1 MNEIDERIVE
11 MQFNNQD
18 FEKNIQTSI
27 KSLNNLDKTLEMKDS
42 GKGLS
47 NLQKI
52 ANSFTFDVV
61 NRGIETVQYKFTALQ
76 IAGITAIQNITNSA
90 MAMEKNLVKAF
101 TIDPIKTGLQEYE
114 TQIGAVQTI
123 LANTESKGSTL
134 QDVNRALDELNTYAD
149 QTIYNFTEMTRNI
162 GTFTAAGVELDK
174 AVTSIKGIANLA
186 AVSGSTS
193 QQASTAMYQ
202 LSQALAAGRV
212 SLMDWNSVVN
222 AGMGGEV
229 FQTALKRTAA
239 NFGYNVDEMI
249 KKYGSFRESLTQG
262 GWLTAEVL
270 TETLTQLSGAYTEA
284 DLIAQGYTEEQ
295 AKQIV
300 QLAETAVNAA
310 TEVKTFTQLM
320 DTTKEAVQSG
330 WTQTW
335 EIIIGDFEEAK
346 ELWTGIS
353 NVLGDIINSS
363 SEARNKLLS
372 GGLSSGWKQFLNS
385 GISDEQAIKD
395 TISTV
400 ANEYGISVDEMITKN
415 GSFEKSLKEG
425 WLTSDIMAESV
436 KRLTEHVNGLS
447 AEERKNAGYT
457 ASNVEELNKLNEEIQ
472 NGTVNLE
479 SFTELMVKGSGRENV
494 ISGLANIFKALSEL
508 IKPVQEGFREIFPP
522 MTGEQLYKMTE
533 SFKTLTERIKFSQ
546 ETINNIKNT
555 FKGFF
560 AILSIGKQVIEGLFT
575 LFSGVAQRLFPMSN
589 GLLSVT
595 SRIGEFFV
603 SIDEAAK
610 ELGIFKSIANGI
622 LNVLDRISESVQPVI
637 QLFKDLAFTLSNQLS
652 LAFRNVGNRVSEV
665 AKPFSIMGNI
675 IEPIF
680 SGMVKT
686 FEKLEPVL
694 LGLGSIFASVFKY
707 ISDSVSNML
716 TNFDTNKVFDLIN
729 GGLFAGILLG
739 VKNFISSLT
748 DITDNAGGFLDN
760 INGIL
765 EGVKD
770 TLTSYQEQIK
780 SKTLMQIAGAIG
792 ILAASLF
799 VIASI
804 DSKKLTDSLIAI
816 SVLFGNLMTA
826 MKLTETI
833 SVGGVKSAASFVA
846 IMMGFSTSLLILAA
860 ALKTVSSI
868 PWDNLVSG
876 LVGLA
881 GLSAIIIISA
891 KALSKAQQPLIKGSI
906 GLIGFAAAILLLS
919 KAVESLS
926 KLDLESLGRGLLGV
940 GVLCVEVAAFVKR
953 TDFGKIKASSAIGL
967 IALSVALNILAKAVE
982 SLSKLDLTS
991 LGKGVGA
998 VGVLLA
1004 EITLF
1009 NRLNG
1014 KSANVISTS
1023 TGLVILSG
1031 ALVILAEAV
1040 KRFGSL
1046 DMATIGKG
1054 WLALSGALASITLA
1068 LRFIP
1073 KNIVGSSLSLG
1084 LVGVATALVILGEAL
1099 KTMGSMSWEQIGA
1112 SLVVLTVA
1120 LTELVIAMHF
1130 MSTAL
1135 PAAEVLLVISA
1146 ALNLLALALK
1156 ALGSMSLEA
1165 VIISLVTLAGTLA
1178 IIGRAAVLLTPVI
1191 PVILSLAGAIA
1202 LFGAACLAV
1211 GAGVLALSAGL
1222 SALAVSGTAGAAA
1235 LVVILTSIIGLIP
1248 MIIKQIGI
1256 GIVELANVFVKG
1268 APAIGMAFMALI
1280 STLLAVLVTLT
1291 PKIVTA
1297 MLNMLSSMLQG
1308 IASYI
1313 PQIVQSGIDI
1323 FVAFIT
1329 GLTSRINEIVNV
1341 VINFINTFLYSL
1353 ASNSPRLA
1361 TGAFNAMTIFI
1372 NSLADTIREKTP
1384 ELLTAVGNLAG
1395 SIIEGLVNGLL
1406 GGLGEIAGSVIE
1418 LGAEALNGIKDF
1430 LGIHSPSTEFQSI
1443 GQYITQGLVN
1453 GINTNPEAIQIAM
1466 QTLANNLLMAIQ
1478 LEYPRFIECGAMIPR
1493 YIQSGLLLGIPSV
1506 ETAVAIMLIRMTNII
1521 MMNRNGF
1528 YISGQYL
1535 VQGFISGIQSKI
1547 AEAAAMAAQMAQEAL
1562 NAANA
1567 VLGVAS
1573 PSKKFI
1579 EVGKFVAMGLAN
1591 GISSYAHLAKKS
1603 SENMGTQVIDS
1614 AKTIAKNISDAIN
1627 NDIDDNDLVIRPV
1640 VDMSD
1645 VEEKSRLISSTL
1657 SQNAAIDVSASNYR
1671 AQKAVVKT
1679 ENSDKNQNELQNAN
1693 KGTVVNY
1700 TQINNSPKA
1709 LDRTTIYRQTKNQLS
1724 TLKGALSKS

>member
-11 MQFNNQD
+11 MQFNNKD

-52 ANSFTFDVV
+52 ANSMTFEVI
-61 NRGIETVQYKFTALQ
+61 NRGIETVQYKFNALQ

-90 MAMEKNLVKAF
+90 MAMGKNLVQAF
-101 TIDPIKTGLQEYE
+101 TIDPVKTGLQEYE

-202 LSQALAAGRV
+202 LSQALAAGKIQ
-212 SLMDWNSVVN
+212 LMDWNSVVN

-249 KKYGSFRESLTQG
+249 KKYGSFRESLTEG

-310 TEVKTFTQLM
+310 TKVKTFTQLM

-400 ANEYGISVDEMITKN
+400 ANEYGISVDEMIEKN

-457 ASNVEELNKLNEEIQ
+457 AANVDELNKLNEEIQ

-546 ETINNIKNT
+546 ETINNIKST

-560 AILSIGKQVIEGLFT
+560 AILSIGKQVIEGLGGYFI
-575 LFSGVAQRLFPMSN
+575 
-589 GLLSVT
+589 GLLK
-595 SRIGEFFV
+595 RILPISGGILELTGNIGDFFV
-603 SIDEAAK
+603 SIDSFLK
-610 ELGIFKSIANGI
+610 ESNFIKNWFNFLLSSFDKLGMT
-622 LNVLDRISESVQPVI
+622 VQPVI
-637 QLFKDLAFTLSNQLS
+637 NFFKELAFTLSNQLS

-665 AKPFSIMGNI
+665 AKPFSLMGNI
-675 IEPIF
+675 VEPIF

-694 LGLGSIFASVFKY
+694 LGLGAIFASVFKY

-716 TNFDTNKVFDLIN
+716 TNFDVNKVFDLIN

-780 SKTLMQIAGAIG
+780 AKTLMQIAGAVG

-826 MKLTETI
+826 MKLTEKI
-833 SVGGVKSAASFVA
+833 SVGGIKSAASFVA

-876 LVGLA
+876 LVGLV
-881 GLSAIIIISA
+881 GLSAIVVISA
-891 KALSKAQQPLIKGSI
+891 KVLSKAQQPLIKGSI

-919 KAVESLS
+919 KAVEPLS
-926 KLDLESLGRGLLGV
+926 RLDLESLGRGLLGV
-940 GVLCVEVAAFVKR
+940 GVLCAEVAAFVR
-953 TDFGKIKASSAIGL
+953 LTDFGKIKASSAVGL
-967 IALSVALNILAKAVE
+967 IALSVALNILSKAVE

-998 VGVLLA
+998 VGVLLT

-1023 TGLVILSG
+1023 TGLVILGG

-1073 KNIVGSSLSLG
+1073 KNIVGSSLG

-1112 SLVVLTVA
+1112 SLTVLSVA
-1120 LTELVIAMHF
+1120 LAELVIAMHF

-1135 PAAEVLLVISA
+1135 PAAGALLVISA

-1178 IIGRAAVLLTPVI
+1178 IIGGAAVLLTPVI
-1191 PVILSLAGAIA
+1191 PVILSLAGSIA

-1211 GAGVLALSAGL
+1211 GAGVLAFSAGL

-1235 LVVILTSIIGLIP
+1235 LVAILTSIIGLIP

-1256 GIVELANVFVKG
+1256 GIVELANVFIEG
-1268 APAIGMAFMALI
+1268 APAIGKAFLALI
-1280 STLLAVLVTLT
+1280 TTLLTVLVSVT
-1291 PKIVTA
+1291 PQIVTA
-1297 MLNMLSSMLQG
+1297 MMNMMSSMLQG

-1323 FVAFIT
+1323 FVAFVT

-1353 ASNSPRLA
+1353 ASNGPRLA
-1361 TGAFNAMTIFI
+1361 TGAFNAMTIFM
-1372 NSLADTIREKTP
+1372 NSLADTVREKTP
-1384 ELLTAVGNLAG
+1384 ELISAMGNLAG
-1395 SIIEGLVNGLL
+1395 AMIEGLVNGIF
-1406 GGLGEIAGSVIE
+1406 GGLGQVANSILTLGS
-1418 LGAEALNGIKDF
+1418 EALNGIKDF
-1430 LGIHSPSTEFQSI
+1430 LGIHSPSTEFQSV
-1443 GQYITQGLVN
+1443 GQYVAQGFAIGLDQNQNAVLTS
-1453 GINTNPEAIQIAM
+1453 INSLADNALIAM
-1466 QTLANNLLMAIQ
+1466 QSNSEKYMETGRALVNFMITGINLSSSQVILAFRTMTEKA
-1478 LEYPRFIECGAMIPR
+1478 
-1493 YIQSGLLLGIPSV
+1493 LGEINS
-1506 ETAVAIMLIRMTNII
+1506 R
-1521 MMNRNGF
+1521 
-1528 YISGQYL
+1528 QYL
-1535 VQGFISGIQSKI
+1535 FVDAGKNLVSGFVAGIKSKI
-1547 AEAAAMAAQMAQEAL
+1547 EEAAAAAAQMAQSASEAARNNL
-1562 NAANA
+1562 KVN
-1567 VLGVAS
+1567 S
-1573 PSKKFI
+1573 PSKVFMEI
-1579 EVGKFVAMGLAN
+1579 GKYVSQGFSQGITKYSDLAVSSIKEMGN
-1591 GISSYAHLAKKS
+1591 DSS
-1603 SENMGTQVIDS
+1603 S
-1614 AKTIAKNISDAIN
+1614 ALMTLSKTILNAV
-1627 NDIDDNDLVIRPV
+1627 NDSMDDEFVITPV
-1640 VDMSD
+1640 VDLSD
-1645 VEEKSRLISSTL
+1645 VYTKSSIINDQLSKQSS
-1657 SQNAAIDVSASNYR
+1657 IVVSSSFGK
-1671 AQKAVVKT
+1671 AQKIS
-1679 ENSDKNQNELQNAN
+1679 ND
-1693 KGTVVNY
+1693 
-1700 TQINNSPKA
+1700 INNTKDQPELIKQQSSPSMQFNQYNYSPKS
-1709 LDRTTIYRQTKNQLS
+1709 LSRQEIYRQTKNQFS
-1724 TLKGALSKS
+1724 AMKEAISK

>member
-11 MQFNNQD
+11 MQFNNKD

-52 ANSFTFDVV
+52 ANSMTFEVI
-61 NRGIETVQYKFTALQ
+61 NRGIETVQYKFNALQ

-90 MAMEKNLVKAF
+90 MAMGKNLVQAF
-101 TIDPIKTGLQEYE
+101 TIDPVKTGLQEYE

-202 LSQALAAGRV
+202 LSQALAAGKIQ
-212 SLMDWNSVVN
+212 LMDWNSVVN

-249 KKYGSFRESLTQG
+249 KKYGSFRESLTEG

-310 TEVKTFTQLM
+310 TKVKTFTQLI

-400 ANEYGISVDEMITKN
+400 ANEYGISVDEMIEKN

-457 ASNVEELNKLNEEIQ
+457 AANVEELNKLNEEIQ

-546 ETINNIKNT
+546 ETINNIKST

-622 LNVLDRISESVQPVI
+622 LSILDKIAESVQPVI

-665 AKPFSIMGNI
+665 AKPFSLMGNI
-675 IEPIF
+675 VEPIF

-694 LGLGSIFASVFKY
+694 LGLGAIFASVFKY

-716 TNFDTNKVFDLIN
+716 TNFDVNKVFDLIN

-780 SKTLMQIAGAIG
+780 AKTLMQIAGAVG

-826 MKLTETI
+826 MKLTEKI
-833 SVGGVKSAASFVA
+833 SVGGIKSAASFVT

-876 LVGLA
+876 LVGLV
-881 GLSAIIIISA
+881 GLSAIVVISA

-919 KAVESLS
+919 KAVEPLS
-926 KLDLESLGRGLLGV
+926 RLDLESLGRGLLGV
-940 GVLCVEVAAFVKR
+940 GVLCAEVAAFVR
-953 TDFGKIKASSAIGL
+953 LTDFGKIKASSAVGL
-967 IALSVALNILAKAVE
+967 IALSVALNILSKAVE

-998 VGVLLA
+998 VGVLLT

-1023 TGLVILSG
+1023 TGLVILGG
-1031 ALVILAEAV
+1031 ALAILAEAV

-1073 KNIVGSSLSLG
+1073 KNIVGSSLG

-1112 SLVVLTVA
+1112 SLTVLSVA
-1120 LTELVIAMHF
+1120 LAELVIAMHF

-1135 PAAEVLLVISA
+1135 PAAGALLVISA

-1178 IIGRAAVLLTPVI
+1178 IIGGAAVLLTPVI
-1191 PVILSLAGAIA
+1191 PVILSLAGSIA

-1211 GAGVLALSAGL
+1211 GAGVLAFSAGL

-1235 LVVILTSIIGLIP
+1235 LVAILTSIIGLIP

-1256 GIVELANVFVKG
+1256 GIVELANVFIQG
-1268 APAIGMAFMALI
+1268 APSIGMAFMALI
-1280 STLLAVLVTLT
+1280 STLLAVLVTVT

-1297 MLNMLSSMLQG
+1297 MMNMMSSMLQG
-1308 IASYI
+1308 IASYV

-1323 FVAFIT
+1323 FVAFVS

-1384 ELLTAVGNLAG
+1384 ELLSAVGNLAG

-1406 GGLGEIAGSVIE
+1406 GGLGEVAGSVID
-1418 LGAEALNGIKDF
+1418 LGAEALNSIKDF

-1493 YIQSGLLLGIPSV
+1493 YIQSGLLQGIPVV
-1506 ETAVAIMLIRMTNII
+1506 ETAVVIMLTRMINII

-1528 YISGQYL
+1528 YMSGQYL

-1562 NAANA
+1562 DAANT

-1603 SENMGTQVIDS
+1603 SENMGTQVINS

-1657 SQNAAIDVSASNYR
+1657 SQNAAIDVSTSNYR

-1679 ENSDKNQNELQNAN
+1679 DDSNKNQNELQNTN